1 MNGYNDDQNQYNQN
15 NNNGYQSDERYR
27 LEQERQ
33 IQIED
38 ERLRRILA
46 EIDQKSSFECS
57 LNVAAQWNFETNVNE
72 ITQVE
77 AVSTFSQNS
86 QYKWF
91 TVAKFISINF
101 TYYHIIIYVN
111 YVRYKESNIQY
122 AFSITKYFVCK
133 MWSTFNQALTLIS
146 NRSTIPV
153 LISAKL

>member
-15 NNNGYQSDERYR
+15 NNNGYQSDERYRLEQERQIGYQSDERYR

-101 TYYHIIIYVN
+101 T
-111 YVRYKESNIQY
+111 
-122 AFSITKYFVCK
+122 FITSSFTLITSVTKKV
-133 MWSTFNQALTLIS
+133 TFNMHFLSLNISYVECGAHLI
-146 NRSTIPV
+146 RH
-153 LISAKL
+153 LL

>member
-1 MNGYNDDQNQYNQN
+1 MNGYNDDQNQYNQY

-38 ERLRRILA
+38 EALRRVLA

-91 TVAKFISINF
+91 TVAKFISI
-101 TYYHIIIYVN
+101 
-111 YVRYKESNIQY
+111 
-122 AFSITKYFVCK
+122 
-133 MWSTFNQALTLIS
+133 
-146 NRSTIPV
+146 
-153 LISAKL
+153 